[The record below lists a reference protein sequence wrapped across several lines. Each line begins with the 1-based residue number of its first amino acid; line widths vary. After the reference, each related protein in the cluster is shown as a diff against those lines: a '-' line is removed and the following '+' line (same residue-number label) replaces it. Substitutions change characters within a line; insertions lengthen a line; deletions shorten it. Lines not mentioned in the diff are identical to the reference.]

1 MSWLATAPHAVR
13 FAYDGAAEHEHATLH
28 GLAAAYEGYFLLT
41 ARPINGHPTYQH
53 HEREDKWI
61 AFNGKAWMGQNES
74 MLGTATGVLQ
84 LRDACDH
91 PDLSR
96 ETWLVTPGWKP
107 LPGLRCLA
115 MTEEDVAR
123 WQAAGGGHLELLVQV
138 ARRGQESAGLGFL
151 RRQGRPAFTTLE
163 QEGDVVEPQA
173 RLLLGGA
180 VALVASTALA

>member
-13 FAYDGAAEHEHATLH
+13 FAYEGAAEHEYATLH

-41 ARPINGHPTYQH
+41 ARPINGHPTFQH

-107 LPGLRCLA
+107 LPGLRCVA

-123 WQAAGGGHLELLVQV
+123 WQWSRSQ
-138 ARRGQESAGLGFL
+138 
-151 RRQGRPAFTTLE
+151 P
-163 QEGDVVEPQA
+163 
-173 RLLLGGA
+173 
-180 VALVASTALA
+180 LAH